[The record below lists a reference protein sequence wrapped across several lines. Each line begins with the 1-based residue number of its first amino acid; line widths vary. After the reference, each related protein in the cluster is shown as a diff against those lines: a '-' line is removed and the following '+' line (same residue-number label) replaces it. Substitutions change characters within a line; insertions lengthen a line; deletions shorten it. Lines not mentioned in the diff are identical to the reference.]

1 MIRRPPRSTLFP
13 YTTLFRSWGL
23 KADAIPLGA
32 RIFAVADT
40 LDAITSDRP
49 YRRASSFE
57 EARERIRREAGLQ
70 FDPEEVRVFLEISML
85 GVESFPKRGSYSTK
99 TEDN

>member
-23 KADAIPLGA
+23 KADAIPQGA
-32 RIFAVADT
+32 RIVAVADT
-40 LDAITSDRP
+40 LDSITSDRP

-57 EARERIRREAGLQ
+57 EARERIRWEAGLQ
-70 FDPEEVRVFLEISML
+70 FDPEVVRVFLEIPML
-85 GVESFPKRGSYSTK
+85 RLESFPKTSSWGMKKRG
-99 TEDN
+99 